1 MRNVVPLAN
10 HEIASAVMAVVF
22 AAAIVVPFGLSW
34 RFGWKV
40 GVVAAVV
47 WSIAGFCLFYFLL
60 PSPKLADAIGVAL
73 VVFLGPWLLAA
84 FFASRLRR
92 RVSTR

>member
-40 GVVAAVV
+40 GVVAAVA

-60 PSPKLADAIGVAL
+60 PPAKLADAVGVAM
-73 VVFLGPWLLAA
+73 VVFLAPWLFAA
-84 FFASRLRR
+84 FFASLVRR
-92 RVSTR
+92 RAPTR